1 MIKELSLAL
10 GTFAD
15 SFIGINIFVPG
26 EPFYLAAGYQ
36 LYHQN
41 VFAVFMALLGG
52 WLGDQ
57 LSYWVGFRYGQ
68 RAQRFLCRLR
78 PKLRRKVALCRVV
91 MDKKGNWAILFARVL
106 GPVAW
111 FMPFLA
117 GNMRVSW
124 WRFTVLSTT
133 GLLLG
138 GGQFIVLGYI
148 LSAQLIHSSWFS
160 ALDVF
165 HH

>member
-10 GTFAD
+10 GTFCD

-36 LYHQN
+36 LFHAN
-41 VFAVFMALLGG
+41 LFAVFMALLGG

-57 LSYWVGFRYGQ
+57 LSYWVGLRYGRKVQ
-68 RAQRFLCRLR
+68 RLLIRFR
-78 PKLRRKVALCRVV
+78 PKLRRRIAKCRAL
-91 MDKKGNWAILFARVL
+91 MSKKGSWIILFARVL

-111 FMPFLA
+111 FMPFIA
-117 GNMRVSW
+117 GSMGVSW
-124 WRFTVLSTT
+124 ARFSVFSTL

-138 GGQFIVLGYI
+138 GGQFILLGYL
-148 LSAQLIHSSWFS
+148 LSSQLLTSSWFS

-165 HH
+165 QH